1 VIYNCHPTIIQGE
14 NDIAPIERGKRMM
27 AERRYQS
34 VPLHRRWMHDIIHSG
49 KKAHVMG
56 SSWRINIA
64 PLLAARGTRLPPA
77 GWTAIWTKSLALV
90 ARRRPELRT
99 LCLPLPWA
107 RLYIHPDIV
116 CTVVIE
122 RTWQDAA
129 AVFFEQVAAPDRRSL
144 RELDEML
151 RRLKQ
156 QPVESVGSFRRLIRY
171 ARLPVLLRRLIWSLA
186 LNWSG
191 SLRMRYFGSAAL
203 NPFPVGGHVTQSAMP
218 VSFMLY
224 FGLIEANGDADIQIF
239 YDHRVMDGVEAY
251 RIVRDLEATMN
262 RDIVAEL
269 KDGRAAA

>member
-1 VIYNCHPTIIQGE
+1 
-14 NDIAPIERGKRMM
+14 MS

-34 VPLHRRWMHDIIHSG
+34 VPLHRRWMHDIIHNG

-56 SSWRINIA
+56 CSWRVNVA
-64 PLLAARGTRLPPA
+64 PLLAARGARLPPA
-77 GWTAIWTKSLALV
+77 GWTAIWMKSLALV
-90 ARRRPELRT
+90 GRRRPELRT
-99 LCLPLPWA
+99 LYMPLPWA
-107 RLYIHPDIV
+107 RLYIHPDMV

-122 RTWQDAA
+122 RTWQDVA

-144 RELDEML
+144 HELDEML
-151 RRLKQ
+151 RQLKQ

-186 LNWSG
+186 LGWSG
-191 SLRMRYFGSAAL
+191 PLRMRYFGSAAL

-224 FGLIEANGDADIQIF
+224 IGLIESNGDAEIQIF
-239 YDHRVMDGVEAY
+239 YDHRVMNGVEVY

-269 KDGRAAA
+269 NGGGATA

>member
-1 VIYNCHPTIIQGE
+1 MN
-14 NDIAPIERGKRMM
+14 

-56 SSWRINIA
+56 CSWRINVA
-64 PLLAARGTRLPPA
+64 PLVAARGSRLPPA
-77 GWTAIWTKSLALV
+77 GWTAIWLKTMALV
-90 ARRRPELRT
+90 GRRRPELRT
-99 LCLPLPWA
+99 LYMPLPWA
-107 RLYIHPDIV
+107 RLYVHPDMV
-116 CTVVIE
+116 CTVAIE

-144 RELDEML
+144 GELDEML

-171 ARLPVLLRRLIWSLA
+171 ARLPILLRRLIWSLA
-186 LNWSG
+186 LGWSG
-191 SLRMRYFGSAAL
+191 PLRMRYFGSAAL

-218 VSFMLY
+218 VSCMLY
-224 FGLIEANGDADIQIF
+224 FGLIESNGDAHIQVF
-239 YDHRVMDGVEAY
+239 YDHRVMDGVEVY
-251 RIVRDLEATMN
+251 RIVRELEATLN

-269 KDGRAAA
+269 KNGRAASRRGSAPLEVLGEKFDQA

>member
-1 VIYNCHPTIIQGE
+1 
-14 NDIAPIERGKRMM
+14 MS

-34 VPLHRRWMHDIIHSG
+34 VPLHRRWMHDIIHNG

-56 SSWRINIA
+56 CSWRINVA
-64 PLLAARGTRLPPA
+64 PLLAARGARLPPA
-77 GWTAIWTKSLALV
+77 GWTAIWMKSLALV
-90 ARRRPELRT
+90 GRRRPELRT
-99 LCLPLPWA
+99 LYMPLPWA
-107 RLYIHPDIV
+107 RLYIHRDMV

-122 RTWQDAA
+122 RTWQDVA

-151 RRLKQ
+151 RQLKQ

-186 LNWSG
+186 LGWSG
-191 SLRMRYFGSAAL
+191 PLRMRYFGSAAL

-224 FGLIEANGDADIQIF
+224 IGLIESNGDAEIQIF
-239 YDHRVMDGVEAY
+239 YDHRVMNGVEVY

-269 KDGRAAA
+269 NGGGATA